1 VEDQYRAILLI
12 LIIIEFVIMKLKEE
26 YLKSLKQKEIS
37 MDAIKSQ

>member
-12 LIIIEFVIMKLKEE
+12 LIIIEFVMMKLKEE